1 MSNKKKFKPD
11 NSTRNQKTFG
21 SDGGK
26 AKRRTESNGQF
37 LRNPFVLQ
45 IFFILFFIIA
55 GFALYSNTFNSPFVL
70 DDLRIIEEN
79 PTIQLTELTGKN
91 ILNSATGLSS
101 NRPVS
106 TLTFALNYYFDRYN
120 PEGYHL
126 VNIII
131 HIINAILL
139 FFFLKL
145 TFGICSQQNSSN
157 LKFGSSAGLWI
168 PFFAALIWLVHPIQ
182 TQSVTYIVQRMN
194 SMGAMFYILA
204 LLCYAKGRDA
214 HLNASPRAAPQ
225 EPEGQT
231 RKTPSRHYFWYLAC
245 GVSGLLALG
254 SKESTATLPFF
265 LCLYEWY
272 FFQDLSKEWF
282 KKRLKYLLGISA
294 FFILLFLIYTD
305 FSPWEKIQSLHDFAQ
320 HEFTITERLL
330 TQFRVVIYYISLIFL
345 PLPSRLNLDYD
356 FVLSQSLINPIST
369 LLSLVAIAGIIALAV
384 YLAKKERLISFCVL
398 WFFGTHL
405 IESSILPLAIIFI
418 HRNYLP
424 SMMVCLIP
432 VVLTYRYI
440 KLDWLKVGLLSL
452 LVVGLSVWTYQR
464 NQVWQNK
471 ITLWSDVVKKSPGKA
486 RPHFNLGA
494 AFSEQKRD
502 EEAIPQYQRALE
514 INPNLAQPHIN
525 LGEALERHNKIEEA
539 AEHYRAALQ
548 IKPDLPEAHNNIGSI
563 LAKQGR
569 TEEAI
574 QSYQNALKIR
584 PHYALAH
591 FNLAHALVENGKVE
605 QGIRHYYQAIQ
616 FKPEYAEAHNNLGGI
631 FINLG
636 ETEKAIKHYI
646 AALQI
651 DPSLVEAYNNL
662 GITLM
667 QKGNIDAAIKQFQ
680 KALQLKPDFIM
691 AENNLKRALAIRRE
705 LATEISR
712 LQQFLKD
719 NPDNAE
725 LHFQLGNLYYR
736 KGDQRQAIQ
745 QYKKALQLNPK
756 FVPAINNLAL
766 VTAANKEYYKALTI
780 FLDVLNYYP
789 DDAETHYNI
798 ACMYSRLKR
807 EDESIEWLKKAIDK
821 GYTNW
826 ESIKTD
832 RDLDNIRD
840 SFAYRDLIKGH

>member
-1 MSNKKKFKPD
+1 VKFSSNHKKKEGSSRHFFANRQLLPI
-11 NSTRNQKTFG
+11 KT
-21 SDGGK
+21 
-26 AKRRTESNGQF
+26 
-37 LRNPFVLQ
+37 
-45 IFFILFFIIA
+45 ILILLLFIILV
-55 GFALYSNTFNSPFVL
+55 FLIYSNTVNSPFVL
-70 DDLRIIEEN
+70 DDLLRIEEN
-79 PTIQLTELTGKN
+79 PAIRVSQFSIPQIIKAGF
-91 ILNSATGLSS
+91 NSSKT
-101 NRPVS
+101 RPIAFI
-106 TLTFALNYYFDRYN
+106 TFALNHSLHQYDVF
-120 PEGYHL
+120 GYHL
-126 VNIII
+126 FNITI
-131 HIINAILL
+131 HILSG
-139 FFFLKL
+139 FFLYL
-145 TFGICSQQNSSN
+145 F
-157 LKFGSSAGLWI
+157 LKTTLKI
-168 PFFAALIWLVHPIQ
+168 PTVHARYKHTDLIAFFAALIWLVHPLQ
-182 TQSVTYIVQRMN
+182 SQSVTYIVQRMN
-194 SMGAMFYILA
+194 SMASLFFILSFLFYAYGRLTDNKKKKCIWFSASTIVWLLSLGCKQITAILP
-204 LLCYAKGRDA
+204 LLV
-214 HLNASPRAAPQ
+214 
-225 EPEGQT
+225 
-231 RKTPSRHYFWYLAC
+231 F
-245 GVSGLLALG
+245 
-254 SKESTATLPFF
+254 
-265 LCLYEWY
+265 LYEWY

-294 FFILLFLIYTD
+294 IFILLFLIYTG

-330 TQFRVVIYYISLIFL
+330 TQFRVVIHYISLIFF
-345 PLPSRLNLDYD
+345 PHPSRLNLDYD
-356 FVLSQSLINPIST
+356 FPLSTSLINPFTT
-369 LLSLVAIAGIIALAV
+369 LLSLLAIVGLIGLAI
-384 YLAKKERLISFCVL
+384 YFAKKERLISFCIL
-398 WFFGTHL
+398 WFFGNL
-405 IESSILPLAIIFI
+405 VIESSIIPLAIIFE

-464 NQVWQNK
+464 NRVWQNK
-471 ITLWSDVVKKSPGKA
+471 VTLWTDVVKKSPGKA

-494 AFSEQKRD
+494 AFSFQERD
-502 EEAIPQYQRALE
+502 EEAIPLYQRALE
-514 INPNLAQPHIN
+514 INPDLAEPHIN
-525 LGEALERHNKIEEA
+525 LGKALERQDKIEEA

-548 IKPDLPEAHNNIGSI
+548 IKPDLPEAHNNIGAI

-569 TEEAI
+569 AEEAI
-574 QSYQNALKIR
+574 QFYQNALKIR

-591 FNLAHALVENGKVE
+591 FNLAHTLVENGKVE
-605 QGIRHYYQAIQ
+605 QGIRHYYQAIR

-631 FINLG
+631 FITLS

-651 DPSLVEAYNNL
+651 DPNLVEAYNNL

-667 QKGNIDAAIKQFQ
+667 QKGNIEPAIKQFQ

-691 AENNLKRALAIRRE
+691 AENNLKRALAIRKE

-712 LQQFLKD
+712 LQQFLKE
-719 NPDNAE
+719 NPDNVE
-725 LHFQLGNLYYR
+725 SHFQLGNLYYR
-736 KGDQRQAIQ
+736 KGDQRRAIQ

-780 FLDVLNYYP
+780 LLDVLHYYP

-832 RDLDNIRD
+832 SDLNNIRD
-840 SFAYRDLIKGH
+840 SIAYKELVKGH

>member
-1 MSNKKKFKPD
+1 MGVSKNNNVKKQGPGHF
-11 NSTRNQKTFG
+11 SALNQKQL
-21 SDGGK
+21 SIIK
-26 AKRRTESNGQF
+26 SF
-37 LRNPFVLQ
+37 L
-45 IFFILFFIIA
+45 IILFFT
-55 GFALYSNTFNSPFVL
+55 ALSVAIYSNTFNSPFVL
-70 DDLRIIEEN
+70 DDLRKIEEN
-79 PTIQLTELTGKN
+79 PSIRVSQLSLTEIVKAGFQSAKARPIAFMTLALNHSLHKYDVYGYHVVNVAIHILTG
-91 ILNSATGLSS
+91 
-101 NRPVS
+101 
-106 TLTFALNYYFDRYN
+106 
-120 PEGYHL
+120 
-126 VNIII
+126 
-131 HIINAILL
+131 
-139 FFFLKL
+139 FFLYLFLATTLK
-145 TFGICSQQNSSN
+145 ISSIQPRYSHPH
-157 LKFGSSAGLWI
+157 LIA
-168 PFFAALIWLVHPIQ
+168 FFAALIWLVHPIQ

-194 SMGAMFYILA
+194 SMASLFFILSFLFYAYGRLTDDNKKKCIWFSASTIVWLLSLGCKQITAILP
-204 LLCYAKGRDA
+204 LLV
-214 HLNASPRAAPQ
+214 
-225 EPEGQT
+225 
-231 RKTPSRHYFWYLAC
+231 F
-245 GVSGLLALG
+245 
-254 SKESTATLPFF
+254 
-265 LCLYEWY
+265 LYEWY
-272 FFQDLSKEWF
+272 FFQDLNKEWF

-294 FFILLFLIYTD
+294 FFILLFLIYTG

-464 NQVWQNK
+464 NRVWQNK
-471 ITLWSDVVKKSPGKA
+471 VTLWSDVVKKSPGKA

-502 EEAIPQYQRALE
+502 EEAIPLYQRALE
-514 INPNLAQPHIN
+514 INPKLAQPHIN

-584 PHYALAH
+584 PHFALAH
-591 FNLAHALVENGKVE
+591 FNLAHTLVENGKVE
-605 QGIRHYYQAIQ
+605 QGIRHYYQAIR
-616 FKPEYAEAHNNLGGI
+616 FKPEYAEAHNNLGGV
-631 FINLG
+631 FIKLG

-651 DPSLVEAYNNL
+651 DPNLVEAYNNL

-667 QKGNIDAAIKQFQ
+667 QKGNIEAAIKQFQ
-680 KALQLKPDFIM
+680 KALQLKPGFIL
-691 AENNLKRALAIRRE
+691 AQNNLKRALAIRRE

-719 NPDNAE
+719 NPDNVE
-725 LHFQLGNLYYR
+725 SHFQLGNLYYR

-807 EDESIEWLKKAIDK
+807 VDESIDWLKKAIDK

-826 ESIKTD
+826 ESIKRD
-832 RDLDNIRD
+832 RDLNNIRD
-840 SFAYRDLIKGH
+840 SLAYRDLIKGH